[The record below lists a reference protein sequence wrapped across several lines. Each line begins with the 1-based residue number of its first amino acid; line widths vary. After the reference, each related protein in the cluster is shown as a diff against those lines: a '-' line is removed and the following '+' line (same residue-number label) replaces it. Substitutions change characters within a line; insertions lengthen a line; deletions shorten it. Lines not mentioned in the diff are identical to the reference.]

1 MGIRHS
7 TSSFRPSTFERLA
20 VGECYSSG
28 TPRAVAFE
36 SKAVAQWAA
45 AWRKK
50 KGRSV
55 NAIDPQSRWIREP
68 SVRTFTI
75 GDSGLE
81 LYAPDSGLTRYLN
94 ETASFVWQLLN
105 GHQSLQEVAKEL
117 VDEYEGCTPEQAL
130 ADVVEL
136 AGSLAS
142 EGLARPTDGT
152 PMRPVWP
159 GCQAGIAPGEWD
171 VALTGKCNLSC
182 SYCFF
187 ANEMVGRSDLSTE
200 QWRRFFATL
209 GQLPTRRVCLSG
221 GEVFVRKD
229 FWELLDCV
237 VASGLRYSIL
247 SNGTLIRE
255 DTVARLC
262 EPARRRRMESIQ
274 VSIDGSCAEVHDA
287 SRGRGSFERALRAV
301 RLLKDAGL
309 PLTVRTTINR
319 YNVDDLDA
327 TARLLLEDVGLPSFS
342 TNDAMPM
349 GAGCSNQA
357 DITLSPQQ
365 QVQAMRALER
375 LAEQYNGRITATA
388 GPLAKVKMHRE
399 MEQARAAGTP
409 ISSYRAGY
417 LTACGCVFS
426 KLAVN
431 HDGTITPCSIL
442 ATVVLGHIE
451 RDSIP
456 EIWKSHPVLARM
468 RSRHTIAMRDLPECQ
483 GCEWNDYCN
492 GSCPGLAYE
501 QFGDVN
507 RANLT
512 DCYRRF
518 LEATKDD
525 A

>member
-1 MGIRHS
+1 MR
-7 TSSFRPSTFERLA
+7 
-20 VGECYSSG
+20 
-28 TPRAVAFE
+28 
-36 SKAVAQWAA
+36 
-45 AWRKK
+45 
-50 KGRSV
+50 
-55 NAIDPQSRWIREP
+55 DPT
-68 SVRTFTI
+68 VRTFTI
-75 GDSGLE
+75 AESGLE
-81 LYAPDSGLTRYLN
+81 LYAPDPGLTRYLN
-94 ETASFVWQLLN
+94 ETASFIWQMLD
-105 GHQSLQEVAKEL
+105 GEQSLSDVAREL
-117 VDEYEGCTPEQAL
+117 TAEFEGCTPKQAL

-136 AGSLAS
+136 VVSLSS
-142 EGLARPTDGT
+142 EGLAQPSSGT
-152 PMRPVWP
+152 GMRPVWP
-159 GCQAGIAPGEWD
+159 GCEAGIAPREWD

-187 ANEMVGRSDLSTE
+187 ANEMVGRSDLGTE
-200 QWRRFFATL
+200 QWRSFFETL
-209 GQLPTRRVCLSG
+209 GKLPTRSVSLSG

-229 FWELLDCV
+229 LWELLDCV
-237 VASGLRYSIL
+237 VANGLRYSIL

-262 EPARRRRMESIQ
+262 EPARRRRMSSVQ
-274 VSIDGSCAEVHDA
+274 VSIDGSCAAVHDA
-287 SRGRGSFERALRAV
+287 SRGTGSFERALRAV

-309 PLTVRTTINR
+309 PLTVRMTINKH
-319 YNVDDLDA
+319 NVDDLDA

-349 GAGCSNQA
+349 GAGCSNQG

-365 QVQAMRALER
+365 QVQAMRTLER
-375 LAEQYNGRITATA
+375 LAAHYNGRITANA

-399 MEQARAAGTP
+399 MEQARATGEP
-409 ISSYRAGY
+409 INSFRAGH
-417 LTACGCVFS
+417 LTACGCIFS

-451 RDSIP
+451 KDSIP
-456 EIWKSHPVLARM
+456 EIWRLDPVLAKM
-468 RSRHTIAMRDLPECQ
+468 RSRHTIAMCDLPECQ

-518 LEATKDD
+518 LEATKHGN
-525 A
+525 

>member
-1 MGIRHS
+1 MN
-7 TSSFRPSTFERLA
+7 T
-20 VGECYSSG
+20 
-28 TPRAVAFE
+28 
-36 SKAVAQWAA
+36 
-45 AWRKK
+45 
-50 KGRSV
+50 
-55 NAIDPQSRWIREP
+55 IDPESRWMRDP

-75 GDSGLE
+75 GESGFE
-81 LYAPDSGLTRYLN
+81 LFAPDSGQTRYLN
-94 ETASFVWQLLN
+94 ESASFVWQLLD
-105 GHQSLQEVAKEL
+105 GEQSLAGVAREL
-117 VDEYEGCTPEQAL
+117 VDEFEGCTAEQAE

-136 AGSLAS
+136 TTALVAERLVQPANG
-142 EGLARPTDGT
+142 ERVQ
-152 PMRPVWP
+152 PVWP
-159 GCQAGIAPGEWD
+159 CCDVSSGPREWD

-200 QWRRFFATL
+200 QWTRFFETL
-209 GQLPTRRVCLSG
+209 GKLPTRSVCLSG

-237 VASGLRYSIL
+237 VANGLRYSIL

-255 DTVARLC
+255 DTVAKLS
-262 EPARRRRMESIQ
+262 EPARRRRMSSIQ
-274 VSIDGSCAEVHDA
+274 VSIDGSCAAIHDA
-287 SRGRGSFERALRAV
+287 SRGTGSFERALRAV
-301 RLLKDAGL
+301 RLLKDAGM
-309 PLTVRTTINR
+309 PLTVRMTINKH
-319 YNVDDLDA
+319 NVDDLDA
-327 TARLLLEDVGLPSFS
+327 IAKLLLEDVGLPSFS

-349 GAGCSNQA
+349 GAGCSNQG

-365 QVQAMRALER
+365 QVQAMRTLER
-375 LAEQYNGRITATA
+375 LVAQYHGRITATA
-388 GPLAKVKMHRE
+388 GPLAKVKMHKE
-399 MEQARAAGTP
+399 MEQARATGEQ
-409 ISSYRAGY
+409 INSFRAGH
-417 LTACGCVFS
+417 LTACGCIFS

-451 RDSIP
+451 RDGIP
-456 EIWKSHPVLARM
+456 EIWHADPVLAKM
-468 RSRHTIAMRDLPECQ
+468 RSRHTIAMSDLPECQ

-518 LEATKDD
+518 LEATKDGN
-525 A
+525 

>member
-1 MGIRHS
+1 M
-7 TSSFRPSTFERLA
+7 
-20 VGECYSSG
+20 
-28 TPRAVAFE
+28 
-36 SKAVAQWAA
+36 
-45 AWRKK
+45 
-50 KGRSV
+50 
-55 NAIDPQSRWIREP
+55 NAIEPGACWMREP

-75 GDSGLE
+75 GESGFE
-81 LYAPDSGLTRYLN
+81 LYAPDSGVTRYLN
-94 ETASFVWQLLN
+94 ETASFIWQLLD
-105 GHQSLQEVAKEL
+105 GEQSLSQVAREL
-117 VDEYEGCTPEQAL
+117 AAEFEGCTAEQAL

-142 EGLARPTDGT
+142 EGLAQPTSGT
-152 PMRPVWP
+152 RIRPVWP
-159 GCQAGIAPGEWD
+159 GCEAGIAPREWD

-187 ANEMVGRSDLSTE
+187 ANEMVGRNDLSTE
-200 QWRRFFATL
+200 QWTRFFETL
-209 GQLPTRRVCLSG
+209 GKLPTRSVCLSG

-229 FWELLDCV
+229 LWELLDCV
-237 VASGLRYSIL
+237 VANGLRYSIL

-255 DTVARLC
+255 DTITKLC
-262 EPARRRRMESIQ
+262 EPARRRRLSSIQ
-274 VSIDGSCAEVHDA
+274 VSIDGSCAAVHDA
-287 SRGRGSFERALRAV
+287 SRGAGSFERALRAV
-301 RLLKDAGL
+301 RLLKDAGF
-309 PLTVRTTINR
+309 PLTVRLTINK
-319 YNVDDLDA
+319 YNVDDLEA
-327 TARLLLEDVGLPSFS
+327 AAKLLLEDVGLPSFS

-349 GAGCSNQA
+349 GAGCSNQG

-365 QVQAMRALER
+365 QVQAMRTLER
-375 LAEQYNGRITATA
+375 LATRYDGRITATA

-399 MEQARAAGTP
+399 MEQARATGTA
-409 ISSYRAGY
+409 ISSYRAGH
-417 LTACGCVFS
+417 LTACGCIFS

-451 RDSIP
+451 KDSIP
-456 EIWKSHPVLARM
+456 ELWRSDPVLTKM

-483 GCEWNDYCN
+483 GCEWHDYCN

-518 LEATKDD
+518 LEATKD
-525 A
+525 AN